1 MFVLWYTC
9 FNGGETNEH
18 VSLELQNSWLVEG
31 DEMNTRAPRFLNNL
45 FFSSIF
51 ILISK
56 FKILTQPR
64 DMINGCGPSLMAKPN
79 KKDTDGLN
87 YEMPGC
93 TSACRCTLYSTRIFI
108 CLFISHP
115 TRMRWVV
122 AMLTSY
128 LLIWTLSFCGANT
141 PLMLL

>member
-87 YEMPGC
+87 YEMP
-93 TSACRCTLYSTRIFI
+93 ACGCTLYSTRIFI

-115 TRMRWVV
+115 AWMR
-122 AMLTSY
+122 
-128 LLIWTLSFCGANT
+128 
-141 PLMLL
+141 